1 MNLLSNYFTR
11 WIVSYSGYVLN
22 NQERV
27 VGGRVSSFYQLQ
39 LKKLS
44 LPLASIS
51 LSPATD
57 ILKGKI
63 LKLKS
68 Y

>member
-44 LPLASIS
+44 LLLASIS

-63 LKLKS
+63 LNTTG

>member
-22 NQERV
+22 NLGRV
-27 VGGRVSSFYQLQ
+27 GGGRVSSFYQLQ

-44 LPLASIS
+44 LLLASIS
-51 LSPATD
+51 LSLATD